1 MNLITEDWHAGA
13 VVEASWVRAEAA
25 SFPRHTHDEYVL
37 GTNLTGVEHIW
48 LDGHAL
54 EAPAGAIT
62 LYNPQAMQASQF
74 SPQGVEYISL
84 HLAPHAIEQVVR
96 DNNLPGST
104 FEQGVFHHAGL
115 HQAILDFAA
124 TPASHR
130 AEQEEAFIQL
140 LCQWMEP
147 GPGKA
152 GEQHAGLQHSLDYLR
167 DNLGAKIELD
177 ALAAVAGLSKYH
189 FVRCFKKHT
198 GLGPLQYQMQL
209 RLLEAR
215 KRLRRQQHSLQIVGE
230 LGFYDQSHFINAF
243 RKVMGVTPQAY
254 AQAFKTK
261 ARNGAGFC
269 R

>member
-48 LDGHAL
+48 LDGLAL

-96 DNNLPGST
+96 DNNLAGST
-104 FEQGVFHHAGL
+104 FEQGVFHHVGL
-115 HQAILDFAA
+115 HRAILDFAA

-152 GEQHAGLQHSLDYLR
+152 GEQHIGVQHSLDYLR

-261 ARNGAGFC
+261 ARNGTGFC

>member
-13 VVEASWVRAEAA
+13 VVEACWVRAEAA

-48 LDGHAL
+48 LDGRAL

-84 HLAPHAIEQVVR
+84 HLAPEAVEQVVR
-96 DNNLPGST
+96 DNNLAGSS

-115 HQAILDFAA
+115 QRAILDFAR
-124 TPASHR
+124 TPGAHR
-130 AEQEEAFIQL
+130 AEQEEAFIHL
-140 LCQWMEP
+140 LCQWLQP

-152 GEQHAGLQHSLDYLR
+152 GEQHASVLRSLEYLQ
-167 DNLGAKIELD
+167 DNLGEKVDLEV
-177 ALAAVAGLSKYH
+177 LAGVAGLSKYH
-189 FVRCFKKHT
+189 FVRCFKKQT

-254 AQAFKTK
+254 AQAFKTN
-261 ARNGAGFC
+261 ARG
-269 R
+269 

>member
-48 LDGHAL
+48 LDGRSL
-54 EAPAGAIT
+54 EAPAGSIT
-62 LYNPQAMQASQF
+62 LYNPNAMQASQF

-84 HLAPHAIEQVVR
+84 HLAPHAIDRVVR
-96 DNNLPGST
+96 DNNLAGNT
-104 FEQGVFHHAGL
+104 FEQGVFHHAAL
-115 HQAILDFAA
+115 HQAILDFAR
-124 TPASHR
+124 TPTGQR
-130 AEQEEAFIQL
+130 AEHEEAFIGL
-140 LCQWMEP
+140 LCQWMQP
-147 GPGKA
+147 GPGKS
-152 GEQHAGLQHSLDYLR
+152 GEQHASVQRCMAYLR
-167 DNLGAKIELD
+167 DCLGEKIDLQ

-189 FVRCFKKHT
+189 FVRCFKKQT

-215 KRLRRQQHSLQIVGE
+215 KRLRRQQHSLEIVSE

-243 RKVMGVTPQAY
+243 RKVMGVTPHAY

-261 ARNGAGFC
+261 ARG
-269 R
+269 